1 MVLDVFS
8 KYGRI
13 VPLKDKKSET
23 VMNVFK
29 TIFKE
34 GRKPKYLWVD
44 KGNEYYRK
52 YVKELLQKQHNIV
65 FH

>member
-1 MVLDVFS
+1 
-8 KYGRI
+8 
-13 VPLKDKKSET
+13 
-23 VMNVFK
+23 MNAFK

-44 KGNEYYRK
+44 KGKEYYSK
-52 YVKELLQKQHNIV
+52 YVKELLQKQHNSV

>member
-1 MVLDVFS
+1 
-8 KYGRI
+8 
-13 VPLKDKKSET
+13 
-23 VMNVFK
+23 MNAFK

-44 KGNEYYRK
+44 KGNEYYNK
-52 YVKELLQKQHNIV
+52 YFKELLQKQHNTV